1 MYVLLDSLQ
10 EHTLLPL
17 TLYAPPPSPAPPPHM
32 LIHHATTSRRSCA
45 RTEPAWHGP
54 AYLSSLVPARPW
66 LLRLGCADLPLRPRL
81 QLLEALPRSVRG
93 LVMVR
98 GPSAHRAQPPPSA
111 TTPHPP
117 PDKHGTTSR
126 VHSNYGGG

>member
-45 RTEPAWHGP
+45 RTTQ
-54 AYLSSLVPARPW
+54 PARPW

-81 QLLEALPRSVRG
+81 VVR
-93 LVMVR
+93 LRV
-98 GPSAHRAQPPPSA
+98 A
-111 TTPHPP
+111 T
-117 PDKHGTTSR
+117 
-126 VHSNYGGG
+126 